1 MQRHKFAAAKRTQ
14 KQHPQ
19 DFKFQHFV
27 DELAKL
33 EPRIRRCYHKYLDF
47 NGETLAW
54 MMAVDAAFSL
64 EFIQTPV
71 GRKSAHEAIL
81 WDLVM
86 LENQIPMFLLTKLLK
101 FLQLSP
107 APESADKKLFS
118 MLMGLCKEISLFK
131 TVEKFPNSKLGQC
144 PHLLDF
150 LYHAIVPKLH
160 KPPSEICIE
169 VDDQQREAKESRKEE
184 EGSQSFGNSNH
195 VKQLLDELWKMIQ
208 ESSPGQLYG
217 IKRLL
222 RSELVEVT
230 LKLPWTVISN
240 LPGFSLLKPPL
251 EYLFFSQNTKQTN
264 QETQTSISDA
274 NVGKPPLLEEIAIP
288 SVTELSSAGVRFSPT
303 NGSVMSMAFNAPLR
317 PRSTSPPSGWRP
329 TRRPLSET

>member
-1 MQRHKFAAAKRTQ
+1 MQRHKLAAAKRTQ
-14 KQHPQ
+14 KQHPHH
-19 DFKFQHFV
+19 FKFQHFV

-33 EPRIRRCYHKYLDF
+33 EPQIRRCYNKYLDF
-47 NGETLAW
+47 NGETLPW
-54 MMAVDAAFSL
+54 MMAVDTAFSL
-64 EFIQTPV
+64 EFIQAPA

-81 WDLVM
+81 GDLVM
-86 LENQIPMFLLTKLLK
+86 LENQIPMFLLTRLLK
-101 FLQLSP
+101 FFQLSP
-107 APESADKKLFS
+107 APESANKKLFS
-118 MLMGLCKEISLFK
+118 MLMGLCKEISPFK

-169 VDDQQREAKESRKEE
+169 VDDQQSEAKESQKEE
-184 EGSQSFGNSNH
+184 EGNQSFGDSNQ
-195 VKQLLDELWKMIQ
+195 VRQRLDELWKMIQ
-208 ESSPGQLYG
+208 ESSPGPLYG

-222 RSELVEVT
+222 LSEPVQVI
-230 LKLPWTVISN
+230 LKLPWTIISN
-240 LPGFSLLKPPL
+240 LPGFRLLKTPL

-274 NVGKPPLLEEIAIP
+274 NVGKPLEEIDIS
-288 SVTELSSAGVRFSPT
+288 SVTELSRAGVRFSPM
-303 NGSVMSMAFNAPLR
+303 NGSVMSIAFNPPLQ